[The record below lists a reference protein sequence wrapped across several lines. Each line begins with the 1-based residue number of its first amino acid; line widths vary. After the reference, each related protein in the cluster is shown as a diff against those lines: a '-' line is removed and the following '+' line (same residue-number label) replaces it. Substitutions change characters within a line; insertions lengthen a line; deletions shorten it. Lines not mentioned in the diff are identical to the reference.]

1 MPDIRE
7 SIDEMIEES
16 YLVGLTEGEI
26 RADMERFVSIC
37 GRVIRENVHDK
48 KQTRRL
54 TEQLARARAL
64 SLVEDA
70 SGSRD
75 DSDLLIPDAETRT
88 SPRGRY
94 AERAAR
100 NKRLILRVI
109 RECDPKLEQLIEQE
123 RFSGSLP
130 EPSAPFST
138 HWRQRT
144 REGRTGS
151 LPENLFRRH
160 AALHPPAG
168 LSGSAAKCLNMVPHC
183 LRSSSF
189 FKDSRRR
196 FFKWNPA
203 P

>member
-37 GRVIRENVHDK
+37 GRVIRENVHDR

-54 TEQLARARAL
+54 TEQLARASAL

-70 SGSRD
+70 PGSSD
-75 DSDLLIPDAETRT
+75 DSELLIPEAGART
-88 SPRGRY
+88 SPQGRY
-94 AERAAR
+94 VERAAR

-123 RFSGSLP
+123 RFSGSLH
-130 EPSAPFST
+130 EPAAPA
-138 HWRQRT
+138 
-144 REGRTGS
+144 
-151 LPENLFRRH
+151 LPIGGNAPPNRVRDLFLKTCF
-160 AALHPPAG
+160 AVTL
-168 LSGSAAKCLNMVPHC
+168 
-183 LRSSSF
+183 F
-189 FKDSRRR
+189 FILVLVYLVLLQ
-196 FFKWNPA
+196 NV
-203 P
+203 

>member
-1 MPDIRE
+1 MPEIRE

-16 YLVGLTEGEI
+16 YLLGLTEGEI

-37 GRVIRENVHDK
+37 GRVIRENVHDR

-75 DSDLLIPDAETRT
+75 DTDLLIPDEDTRT
-88 SPRGRY
+88 PPQGRY

-123 RFSGSLP
+123 RFSAALP
-130 EPSAPFST
+130 EPSGPSMPIGGNSPGNRVRDLLLKTCFAAT
-138 HWRQRT
+138 
-144 REGRTGS
+144 
-151 LPENLFRRH
+151 LLFI
-160 AALHPPAG
+160 L
-168 LSGSAAKCLNMVPHC
+168 LLVYLVLLQNV
-183 LRSSSF
+183 
-189 FKDSRRR
+189 
-196 FFKWNPA
+196 
-203 P
+203 

>member
-16 YLVGLTEGEI
+16 YLSGLTEGEI

-37 GRVIRENVHDK
+37 GRVIRENVHDR

-64 SLVEDA
+64 SLVEDT

-75 DSDLLIPDAETRT
+75 DTDLLISNAGAR
-88 SPRGRY
+88 SSLKGGY

-123 RFSGSLP
+123 RFSGTLP
-130 EPSAPFST
+130 EPSSPALPIGVDAP
-138 HWRQRT
+138 RNRV
-144 REGRTGS
+144 
-151 LPENLFRRH
+151 
-160 AALHPPAG
+160 
-168 LSGSAAKCLNMVPHC
+168 KD
-183 LRSSSF
+183 F
-189 FKDSRRR
+189 FLKTC
-196 FFKWNPA
+196 FAVTLLLILLLVYLVLLQNV
-203 P
+203 

>member
-26 RADMERFVSIC
+26 KADMERFVSIC

-54 TEQLARARAL
+54 TEQLASARAL
-64 SLVEDA
+64 SLVEDV
-70 SGSRD
+70 SGSGD
-75 DSDLLIPDAETRT
+75 DSDLLVPDAGSRT
-88 SPRGRY
+88 SPGGRY

-123 RFSGSLP
+123 RFSGSLAQP
-130 EPSAPFST
+130 AAPA
-138 HWRQRT
+138 
-144 REGRTGS
+144 
-151 LPENLFRRH
+151 LPISGNAPRNRVRDLVLKTCFAVTLLFI
-160 AALHPPAG
+160 L
-168 LSGSAAKCLNMVPHC
+168 LLVYLVLLQNV
-183 LRSSSF
+183 
-189 FKDSRRR
+189 
-196 FFKWNPA
+196 
-203 P
+203 

>member
-16 YLVGLTEGEI
+16 YLSGLTEGEI

-37 GRVIRENVHDK
+37 GRVIRENVHDR

-64 SLVEDA
+64 GLVEDA
-70 SGSRD
+70 SGSRED
-75 DSDLLIPDAETRT
+75 TDLLIPDAAARP
-88 SPRGRY
+88 SLKGQY

-130 EPSAPFST
+130 EPSAP
-138 HWRQRT
+138 
-144 REGRTGS
+144 S
-151 LPENLFRRH
+151 LPIGVNVPRNRAKDFFLK
-160 AALHPPAG
+160 AG
-168 LSGSAAKCLNMVPHC
+168 FAVTLLLILLLVYLVLLQNV
-183 LRSSSF
+183 
-189 FKDSRRR
+189 
-196 FFKWNPA
+196 
-203 P
+203 

>member
-16 YLVGLTEGEI
+16 YLSGLTDGEI

-37 GRVIRENVHDK
+37 GRVIRENVHDR

-64 SLVEDA
+64 SLVEDT
-70 SGSRD
+70 SGSSD
-75 DSDLLIPDAETRT
+75 DANLLIPDAGAR
-88 SPRGRY
+88 SSLKGRY

-123 RFSGSLP
+123 RFSGSIP
-130 EPSAPFST
+130 EPSAPA
-138 HWRQRT
+138 
-144 REGRTGS
+144 
-151 LPENLFRRH
+151 LPIGDNAARNRAKDLFVKTCF
-160 AALHPPAG
+160 AVTL
-168 LSGSAAKCLNMVPHC
+168 LLILLLVYLVLLQNV
-183 LRSSSF
+183 
-189 FKDSRRR
+189 
-196 FFKWNPA
+196 
-203 P
+203 

>member
-1 MPDIRE
+1 MPDIRD

-16 YLVGLTEGEI
+16 YLAGLTEGEI

-37 GRVIRENVHDK
+37 GRVIRENVHDR

-70 SGSRD
+70 SGSREE
-75 DSDLLIPDAETRT
+75 SDLLIPNAETRT
-88 SPRGRY
+88 SQRGRY

-109 RECDPKLEQLIEQE
+109 RECDPKLEQLIERE

-130 EPSAPFST
+130 KPSAS
-138 HWRQRT
+138 
-144 REGRTGS
+144 S
-151 LPENLFRRH
+151 LPIGEDPPRNRAKDLFLKTGF
-160 AALHPPAG
+160 AVTL
-168 LSGSAAKCLNMVPHC
+168 LLILLLVYLVLLQNV
-183 LRSSSF
+183 
-189 FKDSRRR
+189 
-196 FFKWNPA
+196 
-203 P
+203 

>member
-75 DSDLLIPDAETRT
+75 DSDLLIPNAETRT

-130 EPSAPFST
+130 EPSAP
-138 HWRQRT
+138 
-144 REGRTGS
+144 S
-151 LPENLFRRH
+151 LPIGGNVPGKGVRDLFLKTCF
-160 AALHPPAG
+160 AATL
-168 LSGSAAKCLNMVPHC
+168 LFILLLVYLVLLQNV
-183 LRSSSF
+183 
-189 FKDSRRR
+189 
-196 FFKWNPA
+196 
-203 P
+203 